1 MSWVSVL
8 VASVGCLVLK
18 AVGYFVPAHSL
29 EHPTVQ
35 RIAGLLPVTLL
46 AALGTQQTVTHG
58 RHLVL
63 DARIPAVL
71 VAAVAIRL
79 RAPFLLVV
87 AAAAT
92 TAALWRVAAG

>member
-1 MSWVSVL
+1 MSWAAVL
-8 VASVGCLVLK
+8 VASIGCLVLK
-18 AVGYFVPAHSL
+18 AVGYWVPARSL

-35 RIAGLLPVTLL
+35 RVAGLLPVTLL
-46 AALGTQQTVTHG
+46 AALAAQQTVTHG

-63 DARIPAVL
+63 DARTPAV
-71 VAAVAIRL
+71 VAAALAIRF

-87 AAAAT
+87 VVAAT